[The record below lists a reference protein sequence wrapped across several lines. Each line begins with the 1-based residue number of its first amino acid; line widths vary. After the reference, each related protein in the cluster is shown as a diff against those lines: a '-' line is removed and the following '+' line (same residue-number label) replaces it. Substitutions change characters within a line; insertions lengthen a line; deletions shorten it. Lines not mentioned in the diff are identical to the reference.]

1 MLIIWLFRRG
11 RFDRMIEA
19 GIAETVYAYNSMI
32 NGQCMFGHLSAAESL
47 FARMIN
53 KVQIIWLKHP
63 NFLLKWWKRKSPQ
76 MRVSDAKNFVD
87 VLHKQDRKLN
97 EMCYSALLHGY
108 CREGRLVEA
117 LSAASEMIQRGINL
131 DLVCHAVLI
140 HGSLKQLDR
149 KTLFGL
155 LKQMQDHGLKPDNVI
170 YTSMIM

>member
-1 MLIIWLFRRG
+1 RG

-76 MRVSDAKNFVD
+76 M
-87 VLHKQDRKLN
+87 
-97 EMCYSALLHGY
+97 
-108 CREGRLVEA
+108 
-117 LSAASEMIQRGINL
+117 
-131 DLVCHAVLI
+131 
-140 HGSLKQLDR
+140 
-149 KTLFGL
+149 
-155 LKQMQDHGLKPDNVI
+155 
-170 YTSMIM
+170 